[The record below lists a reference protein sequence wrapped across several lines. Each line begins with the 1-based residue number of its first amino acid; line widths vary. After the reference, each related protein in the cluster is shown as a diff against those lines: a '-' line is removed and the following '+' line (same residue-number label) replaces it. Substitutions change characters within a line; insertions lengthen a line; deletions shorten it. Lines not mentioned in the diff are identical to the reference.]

1 MKPVG
6 LVTQSEME
14 TLLGRLL
21 EFLNGKSTNKI
32 KQDDF
37 RVVTKQESF
46 YSFDKYDKILRCLS
60 SEGLIQVE
68 RKPGDIEPISITL
81 NDAAYNYIQKKKN
94 EKYIARIGKIWDILK
109 MIISAILGGIIAH
122 YSAFLGGIIAHLIT

>member
-1 MKPVG
+1 MKPVE

-14 TLLGRLL
+14 TLLGKLL
-21 EFLNGKSTNKI
+21 EFLNEKSTNKI

-37 RVVTKQESF
+37 RIVTKQESF
-46 YSFDKYDKILRCLS
+46 YSFDRCDKILHCLS
-60 SEGLIQVE
+60 AEDLIQVE

-94 EKYIARIGKIWDILK
+94 ERHIAHIDKIWDITK
-109 MIISAILGGIIAH
+109 MIISAILGGIA
-122 YSAFLGGIIAHLIT
+122 SLIIAHLIT